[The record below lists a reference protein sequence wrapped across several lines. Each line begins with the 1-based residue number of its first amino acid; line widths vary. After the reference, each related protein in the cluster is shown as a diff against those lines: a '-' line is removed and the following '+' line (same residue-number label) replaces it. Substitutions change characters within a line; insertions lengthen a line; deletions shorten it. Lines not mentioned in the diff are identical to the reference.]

1 MIDVQYCCLT
11 YFDKVKMK
19 SSVISVEL
27 LFSSL
32 IRYLPSL
39 LFFSPILDDVVI
51 FVERCVNQN
60 QSKIS
65 GIVCLQMRMWI

>member
-11 YFDKVKMK
+11 YFDKVKVK

-39 LFFSPILDDVVI
+39 LFISSLILDDTVNLLKDVLI
-51 FVERCVNQN
+51 RIKVRLVESFVFR
-60 QSKIS
+60 
-65 GIVCLQMRMWI
+65 

>member
-11 YFDKVKMK
+11 YFDKVKVK
-19 SSVISVEL
+19 SSVMSVE

-65 GIVCLQMRMWI
+65 GIVCLQRRMWI